1 VSAFLVADKTLH
13 RIISYLADELTR
25 SDWLRSKFTTDLGVN
40 FAGDWRTA
48 LGQKMWDLNQLSLGY
63 RYGDPQ
69 QELLYHFSSVSCS
82 DIQAYKSLQCW
93 LYQCCEGDIPE
104 VSKLYTFFDTVVIQ
118 HIANSLI
125 TNTPEY
131 DQAEWG

>member
-1 VSAFLVADKTLH
+1 MVADKTLN

-25 SDWLRSKFTTDLGVN
+25 SDWLRSKLTTNLGVN
-40 FAGDWRTA
+40 LAGDWRTA

-69 QELLYHFSSVSCS
+69 QELLYHFSSVPCT

-104 VSKLYTFFDTVVIQ
+104 VSKLYLFFDTVVVQ